1 MIAEI
6 AELGEKGATLS
17 NITDKIAILSD
28 KRLTLMEAPKADRDA
43 ELLKV
48 TEEEL
53 ARAEKTEARLI
64 AEIAELKGSLASAS
78 TATVSAGTVY
88 ISTDLN
94 LFMIFFIYSKL
105 CFF

>member
-1 MIAEI
+1 MIR
-6 AELGEKGATLS
+6 
-17 NITDKIAILSD
+17 ILSGE
-28 KRLTLMEAPKADRDA
+28 RLALMRVPKADRDA
-43 ELLKV
+43 ELLKA

-94 LFMIFFIYSKL
+94 LFLIFFIYSKL
-105 CFF
+105 CLF